1 MKIKKKEY
9 EKKLDDM
16 YWKGV
21 EAGINLAVNNPT
33 MAERYKDN
41 IPLLR
46 KQTQMA
52 EKVMMQLADTLRNM
66 LNK

>member
-9 EKKLDDM
+9 ENKLDDM
-16 YWKGV
+16 YWKGI
-21 EAGINLAVNNPT
+21 EAGINLAVNNPS

-46 KQTQMA
+46 KQAQMA
-52 EKVMMQLADTLRNM
+52 EKVMMQLADAFKNM